1 MLVNWLEDSG
11 WTSALTQGDIA
22 SSGRA
27 DTFIKAIHVTKTR
40 HTHEITAA
48 SLYILLQQAYDVFST
63 SAILLDGA
71 AVVQTLNPGTA
82 TTFQDYADSMFERF
96 VSSQIANASRVDV
109 VWDAYLPGSLKATIR
124 KKRGKSVRG
133 RVFPSND
140 MPKNWKGFLR
150 DDNNKTELFTFLAQQ
165 VSGITVEES
174 KVIFATSEQ
183 NVLCSSCETNLSN
196 VPPCSQEEAD
206 ARLILHA
213 ADAGKKQDTYS
224 HSRYRCCCVSSKFL

>member
-1 MLVNWLEDSG
+1 MLENWLEDSG

-63 SAILLDGA
+63 SAIS
-71 AVVQTLNPGTA
+71 VQTLNPGTA

-165 VSGITVEES
+165 VIGITVEES
-174 KVIFATSEQ
+174 KVILQLQNEMFCAHRAKQTLAMFHHARRRRPMHASYSTQQMQGCREKARYLFAQ
-183 NVLCSSCETNLSN
+183 
-196 VPPCSQEEAD
+196 
-206 ARLILHA
+206 
-213 ADAGKKQDTYS
+213 
-224 HSRYRCCCVSSKFL
+224 